1 MDQLGEKLVKEN
13 SQMEVY
19 AILGGVV
26 ATGVVCGLIALVV
39 FHVAFYQK
47 EK

>member
-1 MDQLGEKLVKEN
+1 MKEN
-13 SQMEVY
+13 SQMEVF
-19 AILGGVV
+19 AIIAV
-26 ATGVVCGLIALVV
+26 TGVVCGLIALVV